1 MKNIFKF
8 MGIALMAC
16 SLTFVSCSSD
26 DENEEGGNT
35 NNPSFTATLGSE
47 TMTVIDFKAA
57 DHSDE
62 GYLTVYGYES
72 TASDSRFVQ
81 GFLET
86 TPGTYDYEGTDGDI
100 MSWRDPSY
108 IYTDTEGLLGD
119 AGGQYWGYTTNPSSF
134 QENVTAVDLNALTM
148 SATWT
153 AEVFHIEDYIAAG
166 GMNGIEMTPF
176 SGSINNMTW
185 TWAQ

>member
-16 SLTFVSCSSD
+16 SLTMVSCSKD
-26 DENEEGGNT
+26 EEGGSDTPNA
-35 NNPSFTATLGSE
+35 SFSATLGSE

-72 TASDSRFVQ
+72 TANDSRFVQ

-86 TPGTYDYEGTDGDI
+86 TPGTYDYQGTEGDI
-100 MSWRDPSY
+100 MNWRDPSY
-108 IYTDTEGLLGD
+108 IYTDTEGVLGE
-119 AGGQYWGYTTNPSSF
+119 AGSQYWGYNTNPSSF
-134 QENVTAVDLNALTM
+134 QEIVTAVDLNALTM

-166 GMNGIEMTPF
+166 GMDGIEMIPF

-185 TWAQ
+185 TWAE